1 MQLLFYASKND
12 KNKNRLAA
20 AIRSATPGGSIEHFS
35 RLAGLR
41 DRLRSIV
48 EPDSIMVLAAVD
60 KSELLKMQAF
70 RAMLTE
76 IFIILVLPD
85 RRKST
90 IRLAHLL
97 RPRFIGNLTDD
108 FSDLNQIV
116 SKMICTPHGSPP
128 TPGTAKKPPPQ
139 TVLGQKRRM
148 GGAGRLSVKVPEKRK
163 SAVK

>member
-12 KNKNRLAA
+12 KNENRLET
-20 AIRSATPGGSIEHFS
+20 AIRSATTGGTIEHFS
-35 RLAGLR
+35 SLSGLR
-41 DRLRSIV
+41 NRLRSIV

-70 RAMLTE
+70 RSMLTE

-85 RRKST
+85 RQKST

-97 RPRFIGNLTDD
+97 RPRFISNLEDD

-116 SKMICTPHGSPP
+116 SKMIRTPHGSPP
-128 TPGTAKKPPPQ
+128 TSVSAQRMPPLTVRGRKK
-139 TVLGQKRRM
+139 RM
-148 GGAGRLSVKVPEKRK
+148 SGAELFGVEVPEKRK
-163 SAVK
+163 TPIK